1 MKSYV
6 YKCKYFSRNIFL
18 ILVIVVALFL
28 GSMNIKSMV
37 QDLVFAGDDTTA
49 DFNSAKDVTL
59 VGNGSQSL
67 PYLISSVDDFKFVIK
82 KVNNAISS
90 YQTAYY
96 KLTTDLN
103 FSNTKTYSLGYVSAY
118 FKGTFD
124 GGNNHIKNINV
135 TCARGNCGLFGYI
148 QGATI
153 KNLKLDSGTV
163 QLKANNSSGSLVGAV
178 KGLACTIDNC
188 GNYGVTIQ
196 QLAENTNACASGLI
210 GYVDTNLTVT
220 NCFNHATIKN
230 SVTNVAYAGG
240 IVARVNN
247 SSAIVNVYRCYNI
260 GNITA
265 GTGTTSQSY
274 AGGIIGHS
282 IATNSSA
289 DTANKAVVQDCY
301 NRGYICANAS
311 YIKSQNGNRNS
322 EGQFVSGSYSLYVKD
337 NVVTTIWD
345 SLGYCGGI
353 CGKSDGPAK
362 NCYNIG
368 TISGGTKYFYLDGS
382 VFYARQGYS
391 GAIKA
396 VYPINNFY
404 ISRYSNGIQNGGT
417 VTSCFSNM
425 TFRSM
430 STEDLSQTV
439 QITSGERGD
448 DDIGYA
454 YTAPT
459 QSVKINGINQS
470 LDIIGQVGY
479 SWNSYYKYWERVKIN
494 GDSVYYKSFYC
505 RELKLNVSYS
515 NNMIRIWYNYVCGEG
530 DLYSYSK
537 DLINTSY
544 MPVTAWTYK
553 NANQIKEL
561 NMGSN
566 WAIDSKLNDG
576 YPHLKS
582 FYWQDNAEDLTS
594 GSDPTTP
601 TPGPT
606 PGPTPEI
613 M

>member
-196 QLAENTNACASGLI
+196 QLTENTAACASGLI

-220 NCFNHATIKN
+220 NCFNHATI
-230 SVTNVAYAGG
+230 TNRVINQAFAGG
-240 IVARVNN
+240 IVARVNS
-247 SSAIVNVYRCYNI
+247 SSAVVNISKCYNK
-260 GNITA
+260 GNISAGVTQQTA
-265 GTGTTSQSY
+265 ASY
-274 AGGIIGHS
+274 AGGILGSCSAGTVEIEDCYNVG
-282 IATNSSA
+282 IINSSA
-289 DTANKAVVQDCY
+289 NVIKNDIY
-301 NRGYICANAS
+301 E
-311 YIKSQNGNRNS
+311 IKSA
-322 EGQFVSGSYSLYVKD
+322 YA
-337 NVVTTIWD
+337 
-345 SLGYCGGI
+345 GGI
-353 CGKSDGPAK
+353 CGFGNNVSI
-362 NCYNIG
+362 NRCYNNSIIG
-368 TISGGTKYFYLDGS
+368 GGYRNAIITGSYKIYEKEMEVSMSANRVKMYDKITVDYDLSIPQDLYFDGIKPLFSSETCYTIVKYNIFNASSGISLNVTQVKTH
-382 VFYARQGYS
+382 RQ
-391 GAIKA
+391 ATMT
-396 VYPINNFY
+396 PN
-404 ISRYSNGIQNGGT
+404 
-417 VTSCFSNM
+417 VTSTSVISLSN
-425 TFRSM
+425 S
-430 STEDLSQTV
+430 
-439 QITSGERGD
+439 
-448 DDIGYA
+448 
-454 YTAPT
+454 
-459 QSVKINGINQS
+459 
-470 LDIIGQVGY
+470 
-479 SWNSYYKYWERVKIN
+479 
-494 GDSVYYKSFYC
+494 KS
-505 RELKLNVSYS
+505 
-515 NNMIRIWYNYVCGEG
+515 
-530 DLYSYSK
+530 LYSYDQNNAYSVTRYNGNYNLK
-537 DLINTSY
+537 ISYSYTNFSFVINSSSIHSIAINGESC
-544 MPVTAWTYK
+544 VSIVSNDELK
-553 NANQIKEL
+553 NKNL
-561 NMGSN
+561 GTN
-566 WAIDSKLNDG
+566 WAIDSSINNG
-576 YPHLKS
+576 YPHLKIM
-582 FYWQDNAEDLTS
+582 YWEDT
-594 GSDPTTP
+594 DF
-601 TPGPT
+601 
-606 PGPTPEI
+606 
-613 M
+613 